1 MPGEST
7 GFVQKTKDFLVTNK
21 FYVVAGVITL
31 GLAGGIYYYNTLPAT
46 QNKPVTT
53 TLITCEDDC
62 SDKDAAI
69 TVAEET
75 ITGLQGDI
83 NVKTTTKSNIVIEI
97 GKIEAE
103 ITEAEADLAEA
114 NKELSEAKDDLSDAK
129 KNLIG
134 VSSGFGVFGAIV
146 LVLGAV
152 YLYRKV
158 KKKRAG
164 VTS

>member
-1 MPGEST
+1 MPDEST

-21 FYVVAGVITL
+21 FYVVVGVITV

-46 QNKPVTT
+46 DNTPTT
-53 TLITCEDDC
+53 TTVITCENDC
-62 SDKDAAI
+62 SAADAAI

-83 NVKTTTKSNIVIEI
+83 NVKITTKNNIVIEI

-158 KKKRAG
+158 KQKR
-164 VTS
+164 SDPP